1 LTLCYSFNLRNILQI
16 PGKTM
21 ENILRTALEKGLSGD
36 GISESEAVLFVNLT
50 DESIYEALAVTEKVR
65 RRHKGVEV
73 NLCAIVN
80 AKSGL
85 CREDCSF
92 CSQSVKYSTGAAEYP
107 MSGSTDI
114 LGAAKEAARTGAREF
129 SIVTSGTRIE
139 KEKDLSALAEAIDG
153 MKGMELESC
162 ASLGMLTR
170 DTLKR
175 LKESGLES
183 YHHNLE
189 TGRSFFPKV
198 CTTHDYEED
207 VAVVRAAKELGFHV
221 CSGGIFGLGE
231 GWDARIELFSTLRE
245 LEVDSVP
252 INFLNPRPG
261 TPLEGANY
269 LAPTECLRII
279 ALARLMLPTRDVIIC
294 GGRQVNL
301 RDLQPLIF
309 AAGANGMM
317 IGNYLTTPGRPP
329 EDDLRMLSDL
339 GLKPRGY
346 R

>member
-1 LTLCYSFNLRNILQI
+1 MEMLEIALSKGLRAEGLS
-16 PGKTM
+16 P
-21 ENILRTALEKGLSGD
+21 EEALE
-36 GISESEAVLFVNLT
+36 LT
-50 DESIYEALAVTEKVR
+50 RLPRSSIYDILAVAEKVR
-65 RRHKGVEV
+65 RHHKGIDV
-73 NLCAIVN
+73 NLCSIVN

-85 CREDCSF
+85 CKEDCSF
-92 CSQSVKYSTGAAEYP
+92 CAQSVKYSTGSPEYP
-107 MSGSTDI
+107 MADASA
-114 LGAAKEAARTGAREF
+114 LLNAAKEAAATGAREF

-139 KEKDLSALAEAIDG
+139 KERDVAILSAAI
-153 MKGMELESC
+153 KGMRKTLEVESC
-162 ASLGMLTR
+162 ASLGILTTE
-170 DTLKR
+170 TLKR

-207 VAVVRAAKELGFHV
+207 VNVVRTAKALGFHV

-231 GWDARIELFSTLRE
+231 DWRVRIELLSTLRE
-245 LEVDSVP
+245 LDVDSIP

-261 TPLEGANY
+261 TPLESAEN
-269 LAPTECLRII
+269 LSPIECLMII
-279 ALARLMLPTRDVIIC
+279 AIARLMLPLKDIIIC

-317 IGNYLTTPGRPP
+317 IGNYLTTPGRDPK
-329 EDDLRMLSDL
+329 DDLRMLSDL
-339 GLKPRGY
+339 GLRPKGY
-346 R
+346 K